1 MSSSTLWHEGS
12 ASIVL
17 LPGGEDGLRMLDI
30 VQEWTECWMLKPAFW
45 VYSSEEKI
53 SDDAVPRIT
62 TCVIGRNGRRDID
75 LLDYLS
81 REDFD
86 KVRLIAIRTVDESGE
101 HDTFQDKIVDLV
113 KDALESARP
122 LEIKANR
129 ADRPHTTLIRVN
141 LVFAP
146 TSRTGA
152 SSLHL
157 LEPGWDINLVVAPED
172 RSTPSRFDKSTRDV
186 TSSDK
191 DVWHRFILSNTA
203 VVGGIWA
210 GQEKGSLE
218 TSHHFQDLSPV
229 QGQVRL
235 MRSFVRGVLSEGLS
249 TRVAAEALSRAANAG
264 KSRIDPLRSYP
275 NNFLEAYETV
285 RVSEEINKMVD
296 LSIGFSKNRL
306 GYSRVTLTPP
316 PAPEEIGNFGAVKYF
331 FKTTWSLFKVLPLW
345 IFAGIWNGL
354 ARFISKLIFGLRG
367 RKVVK
372 GNVDFKRTNL
382 DQDAD
387 VMINE
392 IARRRKKI
400 KEILAHWP
408 NNVLR
413 KSEPI
418 LWSEIRKLVI
428 GRLDASALPAGLAA
442 DSGTKGKLVIGDLNE
457 VVPDTKEKWFLPSN
471 FERTIPS
478 QPRSATW
485 LEDDVIN
492 DLGEFLTAEISRETA
507 AIEELRMKT
516 TASHESKLKK
526 EEELALLISQVENLR
541 LSKAGDSHE

>member
-17 LPGGEDGLRMLDI
+17 LPGGEDGLRILDI

-157 LEPGWDINLVVAPED
+157 LEPSWNINLVVAPED

-191 DVWHRFILSNTA
+191 DVWHRFILSC
-203 VVGGIWA
+203 
-210 GQEKGSLE
+210 
-218 TSHHFQDLSPV
+218 
-229 QGQVRL
+229 RC
-235 MRSFVRGVLSEGLS
+235 
-249 TRVAAEALSRAANAG
+249 
-264 KSRIDPLRSYP
+264 
-275 NNFLEAYETV
+275 
-285 RVSEEINKMVD
+285 
-296 LSIGFSKNRL
+296 
-306 GYSRVTLTPP
+306 
-316 PAPEEIGNFGAVKYF
+316 
-331 FKTTWSLFKVLPLW
+331 
-345 IFAGIWNGL
+345 
-354 ARFISKLIFGLRG
+354 
-367 RKVVK
+367 
-372 GNVDFKRTNL
+372 
-382 DQDAD
+382 
-387 VMINE
+387 
-392 IARRRKKI
+392 
-400 KEILAHWP
+400 
-408 NNVLR
+408 
-413 KSEPI
+413 
-418 LWSEIRKLVI
+418 
-428 GRLDASALPAGLAA
+428 
-442 DSGTKGKLVIGDLNE
+442 
-457 VVPDTKEKWFLPSN
+457 
-471 FERTIPS
+471 
-478 QPRSATW
+478 
-485 LEDDVIN
+485 
-492 DLGEFLTAEISRETA
+492 
-507 AIEELRMKT
+507 
-516 TASHESKLKK
+516 
-526 EEELALLISQVENLR
+526 
-541 LSKAGDSHE
+541 